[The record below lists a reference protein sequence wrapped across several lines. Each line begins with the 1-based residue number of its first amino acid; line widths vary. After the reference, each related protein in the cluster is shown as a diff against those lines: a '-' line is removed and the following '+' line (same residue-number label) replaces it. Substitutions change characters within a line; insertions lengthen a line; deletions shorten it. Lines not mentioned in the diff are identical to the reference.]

1 MTHMD
6 KAFLTDFTETVDD
19 AANRLLAMADEK
31 SARKPAPGK
40 WSPKEIIGHLI
51 DSAANNHSRFVR
63 AQAGNDLVF
72 EGYDQDAW
80 VRVQR
85 YQERSWPD
93 LVRLWR
99 MYNHHLAAVM
109 ASADP
114 AALVRPRTRHNLDQ
128 IAWQPVEPDQ
138 PATLE
143 YFMRDYAAH
152 MKHHLR
158 QILG

>member
-6 KAFLTDFTETVDD
+6 KAFLADFTETVDD
-19 AANRLLAMADEK
+19 AANRLLAMADEMA
-31 SARKPAPGK
+31 ARKPSPRK

-63 AQAGNDLVF
+63 APAGIDLVF

-93 LVRLWR
+93 LVRLWHT
-99 MYNHHLAAVM
+99 YNHHLAAVM

-114 AALVRPRTRHNLDQ
+114 AALARPRPRHNLDQ
-128 IAWQPVEPDQ
+128 IAWQPVERDQ